1 MTARSRRPG
10 LRPRAAGP
18 EPVAPEAVARG
29 AGAPEAGAP
38 EAADGLTRLLAWFAG
53 LAIGAAILDM
63 IFVSLAGP
71 SAGVAR
77 MSRPGAGPP
86 WWFSLHLAPGHV
98 LVLLWAAAAAGA
110 AGVGAG
116 LAAIARGARPP
127 VRLLLIGSL
136 LAVATLTVLPPAGST
151 DAISYAINGEM
162 VVKGHS
168 PYVMTPAQFRR
179 TGDPVAQLA
188 PPTWVNQL
196 SIYGPLATG
205 EEWAAAE
212 LGHASAARITFWLK
226 LWNSL
231 AFAAV
236 VLALDRTLRN
246 NPARRARAHLLW
258 SLNPLLLWGMVAG
271 GHIDGVA
278 TALGFGGLLLLRT
291 RAPAGTDPGTGRGTI
306 AAWPAFAAGLLI
318 GAATACK
325 ITFGL
330 FAVGAVWATRKSPA
344 ALAGTVA
351 GMLAVLIPGYAL
363 AGKPAVKALAGRAQ
377 GATIDNLYQ
386 LLDPSLRR
394 TVTATSTPTGLV
406 VISVVLTIGFAV
418 LLWWRLPAP
427 AGFEDLPA
435 IRPALALSLA
445 WLFVYPFQRPW
456 YDVMA
461 ICLIALYPLS
471 RLDWVIL
478 VRLVFPTSVFILATD
493 EQLWPPWLNTAF
505 GYDWHYVSPAVRLAA
520 VIALVWLCLPGQFR
534 ARADQ

>member
-1 MTARSRRPG
+1 
-10 LRPRAAGP
+10 
-18 EPVAPEAVARG
+18 
-29 AGAPEAGAP
+29 
-38 EAADGLTRLLAWFAG
+38 
-53 LAIGAAILDM
+53 
-63 IFVSLAGP
+63 
-71 SAGVAR
+71 
-77 MSRPGAGPP
+77 
-86 WWFSLHLAPGHV
+86 
-98 LVLLWAAAAAGA
+98 
-110 AGVGAG
+110 
-116 LAAIARGARPP
+116 
-127 VRLLLIGSL
+127 
-136 LAVATLTVLPPAGST
+136 
-151 DAISYAINGEM
+151 
-162 VVKGHS
+162 
-168 PYVMTPAQFRR
+168 
-179 TGDPVAQLA
+179 VAQLA

-291 RAPAGTDPGTGRGTI
+291 RPPAGTDAGTGRGTI
-306 AAWPAFAAGLLI
+306 AAWPAFAAGLLL

-534 ARADQ
+534 ARVDQ

>member
-1 MTARSRRPG
+1 MTARSR
-10 LRPRAAGP
+10 LTTT
-18 EPVAPEAVARG
+18 
-29 AGAPEAGAP
+29 PEAGGEEPTAGR
-38 EAADGLTRLLAWFAG
+38 DRLTRALGWFAAV
-53 LAIGAAILDM
+53 AITAAIADM

-77 MSRPGAGPP
+77 MARPGAGPP
-86 WWFSLHLAPGHV
+86 WWLTLNLPAGHV
-98 LVLLWAAAAAGA
+98 LVLLWAAAVAGA
-110 AGVGAG
+110 AGVTAG
-116 LAAIARGARPP
+116 LVAIARGARPP
-127 VRLLLIGSL
+127 MRLLVAGSL
-136 LAVATLTVLPPAGST
+136 LAVAALTVLPPAGST

-168 PYVMTPAQFRR
+168 PYVETPAQFRR

-205 EEWAAAE
+205 EEWAAAA
-212 LGHASAARITFWLK
+212 LGHQSAAQITFWLK
-226 LWNSL
+226 LWNSI
-231 AFAAV
+231 AFGAV

-271 GHIDGVA
+271 GHIDAVA
-278 TALGFGGLLLLRT
+278 AALGFGGLLLLRT
-291 RAPAGTDPGTGRGTI
+291 GARAPRT
-306 AAWPAFAAGLLI
+306 FAAGLLL

-330 FAVGAVWATRKSPA
+330 FGVAAVWATRKSPA
-344 ALAGTVA
+344 ALAGVVT
-351 GMLAVLIPGYAL
+351 GMLVVLVPGYLL
-363 AGKPAVKALAGRAQ
+363 AGRPAVKALAGRAQ
-377 GATIDNLYQ
+377 GATIDNFYQ
-386 LLDPSLRR
+386 LLDPSLR
-394 TVTATSTPTGLV
+394 TSASAVSSSTGLV
-406 VISVVLTIGFAV
+406 VVSIVATVAMAA

-427 AGFEDLPA
+427 AGFDELPA

-471 RLDWVIL
+471 RLDWVVL
-478 VRLVFPTSVFILATD
+478 VRLLFPTTVFILATD
-493 EQLWPPWLNTAF
+493 VRIWPAWLNTAF

-520 VIALVWLCLPGQFR
+520 VIALVALCLPGQFR
-534 ARADQ
+534 ARTNQLQITIRPLPDESG

>member
-1 MTARSRRPG
+1 M
-10 LRPRAAGP
+10 
-18 EPVAPEAVARG
+18 
-29 AGAPEAGAP
+29 
-38 EAADGLTRLLAWFAG
+38 LAWFAG

-110 AGVGAG
+110 AGVRAG

-127 VRLLLIGSL
+127 VRLLLAGSL

-151 DAISYAINGEM
+151 DVISYAINGEM

-168 PYVMTPAQFRR
+168 PYVIDAGAQFRR

-231 AFAAV
+231 AFGAV

-291 RAPAGTDPGTGRGTI
+291 RAPAGTDPGRARTI

-377 GATIDNLYQ
+377 GATIDNFYQ
-386 LLDPSLRR
+386 LIDPSLRTDGDRHLDAHRAGRDLGGADDRLRRAAVVAAAR
-394 TVTATSTPTGLV
+394 TGWFRGPARDPARAGPEPGL
-406 VISVVLTIGFAV
+406 AV
-418 LLWWRLPAP
+418 RLPVPAALVRRDGHLPDRAVPAVP
-427 AGFEDLPA
+427 AGL
-435 IRPALALSLA
+435 RSSWSA
-445 WLFVYPFQRPW
+445 WS
-456 YDVMA
+456 
-461 ICLIALYPLS
+461 S
-471 RLDWVIL
+471 R
-478 VRLVFPTSVFILATD
+478 TTVFILATD

-534 ARADQ
+534 ARADPVTDNDPAAK

>member
-1 MTARSRRPG
+1 MTARSR
-10 LRPRAAGP
+10 LAGP
-18 EPVAPEAVARG
+18 PAPRRRARG
-29 AGAPEAGAP
+29 RRARGGRTGGGRTAG
-38 EAADGLTRLLAWFAG
+38 ADGLTRVLAWFAG

-291 RAPAGTDPGTGRGTI
+291 RAPAGTDPGRG
-306 AAWPAFAAGLLI
+306 AG
-318 GAATACK
+318 
-325 ITFGL
+325 
-330 FAVGAVWATRKSPA
+330 
-344 ALAGTVA
+344 
-351 GMLAVLIPGYAL
+351 
-363 AGKPAVKALAGRAQ
+363 
-377 GATIDNLYQ
+377 
-386 LLDPSLRR
+386 PSLRGR
-394 TVTATSTPTGLV
+394 
-406 VISVVLTIGFAV
+406 
-418 LLWWRLPAP
+418 RLPRACSSGRP
-427 AGFEDLPA
+427 
-435 IRPALALSLA
+435 RPARSPSACSPWA
-445 WLFVYPFQRPW
+445 RSGPPGSHRP
-456 YDVMA
+456 
-461 ICLIALYPLS
+461 
-471 RLDWVIL
+471 R
-478 VRLVFPTSVFILATD
+478 
-493 EQLWPPWLNTAF
+493 WPERWP
-505 GYDWHYVSPAVRLAA
+505 GCSPS
-520 VIALVWLCLPGQFR
+520 
-534 ARADQ
+534 